1 MTMIWG
7 GVAAVYALVF
17 IAHYAVL
24 PNFDVRYRAVLV
36 PGEAM
41 ARELTDRFRAVTGR
55 APPYIISE
63 MWLGGNIS
71 HYSRERPRVLIDG
84 NPARGPWIDLADLRK
99 RGALVVWTGEPVI
112 PASFCPNSGKGDH
125 STAAVISIPPRQQ
138 YRHHELGDPAAAI
151 TKVFSR
157 RRSAS

>member
-1 MTMIWG
+1 MR
-7 GVAAVYALVF
+7 LVF

-55 APPYIISE
+55 APPYVISE

-84 NPARGPWIDLADLRK
+84 NPARAPWIDLADLRK
-99 RGALVVWTGEPVI
+99 RGALVVWTGEPGI
-112 PASFCPNSGKGDH
+112 PAAYAPIAGKAIIQPPLSFPFRRGNNTVTMSW
-125 STAAVISIPPRQQ
+125 
-138 YRHHELGDPAAAI
+138 AI
-151 TKVFSR
+151 LQPQ
-157 RRSAS
+157 